1 MTEFGQIYFF
11 LGAIFGQKSI
21 TQNLHFDNAFNP
33 ENNLNTQE
41 YPMRKVTTLFFSMS
55 IGMLLASC
63 GNNDDAKKAAA
74 AAAAGP
80 QAYPVFAVKS
90 QTTELNSDYPATI
103 EGIQNIDIR
112 PKVDGFIDKI
122 LVDEGAVVKKGQ
134 LLFTIMAPQ
143 YEQEVRTARAAIS
156 SAEADVH
163 AAQLQVNKTRPLV
176 EKDIIS
182 KYDLDAAQ
190 LTLQSRKAAL
200 AQARA
205 TLANAQVNL
214 GYTSITSPVNGIVG
228 SIPFRNGSLVSSSS
242 TEPLTTIAN
251 TSKVYAYF
259 SLNEKQLLDF
269 SKTYKG
275 NTLAQQ
281 MANIPA
287 VSLVLADGTVYAQNG
302 KIESINSQINTNTGS
317 ASLRATLPNP
327 IALLKSGGSA
337 SVRIPQKVE
346 NAILVPQKS
355 TIDLQGKKFVYVLG
369 DSAKVISTEIQIM
382 DLAKDKFY
390 VVTKGLKAG
399 DKIVLEGFQS
409 LKDGVKIKPEE
420 TNADTVYADIK

>member
-1 MTEFGQIYFF
+1 
-11 LGAIFGQKSI
+11 
-21 TQNLHFDNAFNP
+21 
-33 ENNLNTQE
+33 
-41 YPMRKVTTLFFSMS
+41 MRKVTTLFFSIS
-55 IGMLLASC
+55 IAMVLASC
-63 GNNDDAKKAAA
+63 GGNDDAKKAAA

-80 QAYPVFAVKS
+80 QVYPVFAINA

-112 PKVDGFIDKI
+112 PKVDGFIQKI
-122 LVDEGAVVKKGQ
+122 LVDEGTVVKKGQ

-156 SAEADVH
+156 SAEADVN
-163 AAQLQVNKTRPLV
+163 AAQLQVNKTKPLV

-214 GYTSITSPVNGIVG
+214 GYTSITSPVDGIVG
-228 SIPFRNGSLVSSSS
+228 SIPFRTGSLVSSSS
-242 TEPLTTIAN
+242 TEPLTTVSN

-275 NTLAQQ
+275 NTLSQQ
-281 MANIPA
+281 MKNIPA

-317 ASLRATLPNP
+317 ASLRATFPNP

-369 DSAKVISTEIQIM
+369 DSSKVISTEIQIM
-382 DLAKDKFY
+382 DLAKDKFF
-390 VVTKGLKAG
+390 VVTKGLKTG

-420 TNADTVYADIK
+420 KSTDSVYAELKK

>member
-1 MTEFGQIYFF
+1 
-11 LGAIFGQKSI
+11 
-21 TQNLHFDNAFNP
+21 
-33 ENNLNTQE
+33 
-41 YPMRKVTTLFFSMS
+41 MS
-55 IGMLLASC
+55 LAMLLASC
-63 GNNDDAKKAAA
+63 GNNDEQKKAAA

-80 QAYPVFAVKS
+80 QAYPVFTVAA

-112 PKVDGFIDKI
+112 PKVDGFIQKI
-122 LVDEGAVVKKGQ
+122 LVDEGQVVKKGQ

-156 SAEADVH
+156 SAEADVN
-163 AAQLQVNKTRPLV
+163 AAQLQVNKTKPLV

-214 GYTSITSPVNGIVG
+214 SYTSINSPVDGVVG
-228 SIPFRNGSLVSSSS
+228 SIPFRTGSLVSSAS
-242 TEPLTTIAN
+242 TEPLTTVSN

-281 MANIPA
+281 MKNIPA
-287 VSLVLADGTVYAQNG
+287 VSLVLADGNVYAQNG
-302 KIESINSQINTNTGS
+302 KIESINGQINTATGS
-317 ASLRATLPNP
+317 ASLRATFPNP
-327 IALLKSGGSA
+327 ISLLKSGASA

-369 DSAKVISTEIQIM
+369 DSSKIISTEVQIM

-409 LKDGVKIKPEE
+409 LKDGAKIKPEE
-420 TNADTVYADIK
+420 QSADSVYADIKK

>member
-1 MTEFGQIYFF
+1 
-11 LGAIFGQKSI
+11 
-21 TQNLHFDNAFNP
+21 
-33 ENNLNTQE
+33 
-41 YPMRKVTTLFFSMS
+41 MRKVTTLFFSIS
-55 IGMLLASC
+55 IAMILASC
-63 GNNDDAKKAAA
+63 GGNDDAKKAAA

-80 QAYPVFAVKS
+80 QAYPVFTVNA

-112 PKVDGFIDKI
+112 PKVDGFIQKI

-156 SAEADVH
+156 SAEADVV
-163 AAQLQVNKTRPLV
+163 AAQLQVNKTKPLV

-190 LTLQSRKAAL
+190 LTLQSKKAAL
-200 AQARA
+200 AQAKA
-205 TLANAQVNL
+205 TLVNAQVNL
-214 GYTSITSPVNGIVG
+214 GYTSITSPVDGIVG

-242 TEPLTTIAN
+242 TEPLTTVSN

-275 NTLAQQ
+275 NTLSQQ
-281 MANIPA
+281 MKNIPA

-317 ASLRATLPNP
+317 ASLRATFPNP

-369 DSAKVISTEIQIM
+369 DSSKIISTEIQIM
-382 DLAKDKFY
+382 DLAKDKFF

-409 LKDGVKIKPEE
+409 LKDGAKIKPEE
-420 TNADTVYADIK
+420 KSADSVYADIKK

>member
-1 MTEFGQIYFF
+1 MI
-11 LGAIFGQKSI
+11 
-21 TQNLHFDNAFNP
+21 
-33 ENNLNTQE
+33 
-41 YPMRKVTTLFFSMS
+41 
-55 IGMLLASC
+55 LASC
-63 GNNDDAKKAAA
+63 GGNDDAKKAAA

-80 QAYPVFAVKS
+80 QAYPVFTVNA

-112 PKVDGFIDKI
+112 PKVDGFIQKI

-156 SAEADVH
+156 SAEADVV
-163 AAQLQVNKTRPLV
+163 AAQLQVNKTKPLV

-190 LTLQSRKAAL
+190 LTLQSKKAAL
-200 AQARA
+200 AQAKA
-205 TLANAQVNL
+205 TLVNAQVNL
-214 GYTSITSPVNGIVG
+214 GYTSITSPVDGIVG

-242 TEPLTTIAN
+242 TEPLTTVSN

-275 NTLAQQ
+275 NTLSQQ
-281 MANIPA
+281 MKNIPA

-317 ASLRATLPNP
+317 ASLRATFPNP

-369 DSAKVISTEIQIM
+369 DSSKIISTEIQIM
-382 DLAKDKFY
+382 DLAKDKFF

-409 LKDGVKIKPEE
+409 LKDGAKIKPEE
-420 TNADTVYADIK
+420 KSADSVYADIKK

>member
-1 MTEFGQIYFF
+1 
-11 LGAIFGQKSI
+11 
-21 TQNLHFDNAFNP
+21 
-33 ENNLNTQE
+33 
-41 YPMRKVTTLFFSMS
+41 MRKVTTLFFSVS

-63 GNNDDAKKAAA
+63 GNNDAAKKAAA

-80 QAYPVFAVKS
+80 QAYPVFTV
-90 QTTELNSDYPATI
+90 TTQKTTLDSDYPATI

-112 PKVDGFIDKI
+112 PKVDGFIEKI

-134 LLFTIMAPQ
+134 LLFTINAPQ
-143 YEQEVRTARAAIS
+143 YEQQVRTARAAIS
-156 SAEADVH
+156 SAEADVN
-163 AAQLQVNKTRPLV
+163 AAQLTVNKTKPLV

-200 AQARA
+200 AQAKA
-205 TLANAQVNL
+205 ELVNAQVNL
-214 GYTSITSPVNGIVG
+214 GYTSITSPVDGVVG

-242 TEPLTTIAN
+242 TQPLTTVSN

-269 SKTYKG
+269 SSTYKG

-281 MANIPA
+281 MKNIPP
-287 VSLVLADGTVYAQNG
+287 VSLVLADGTIYAQNG
-302 KIESINSQINTNTGS
+302 KIESINGQINTSTGS
-317 ASLRATLPNP
+317 ASLRATFPNP
-327 IALLKSGGSA
+327 VFLLKNGASA
-337 SVRIPQKVE
+337 SVRIPQHVE

-355 TIDLQGKKFVYVLG
+355 TIDLQGKKFVYILG
-369 DSAKVISTEIQIM
+369 DSAKAINTQIEVM
-382 DLAKDKFY
+382 ELAKDNFY

-399 DKIVLEGFQS
+399 DKVILEGFQS
-409 LKDGVKIKPEE
+409 LKDGTKIKPEVKN
-420 TNADTVYADIK
+420 TDSVYAEIKK

>member
-1 MTEFGQIYFF
+1 
-11 LGAIFGQKSI
+11 
-21 TQNLHFDNAFNP
+21 
-33 ENNLNTQE
+33 
-41 YPMRKVTTLFFSMS
+41 MRKVTTLFFSMS

-63 GNNDDAKKAAA
+63 GSNDDAKKAAA

-80 QAYPVFAVKS
+80 QPYPVFTVNA

-112 PKVDGFIDKI
+112 PKVDGFIQKI
-122 LVDEGAVVKKGQ
+122 LVDEGTVVKKGQ

-156 SAEADVH
+156 SAEADVN

-200 AQARA
+200 SQAKA
-205 TLANAQVNL
+205 ALANAQVNL
-214 GYTSITSPVNGIVG
+214 GYTSITSPVDGVVG

-242 TEPLTTIAN
+242 TEPLTTVSN
-251 TSKVYAYF
+251 TSRVYAYF

-281 MANIPA
+281 MKNIPA

-302 KIESINSQINTNTGS
+302 KIESINGQINTATGS
-317 ASLRATLPNP
+317 ASLRATFPNP
-327 IALLKSGGSA
+327 ISLLKSGGSA
-337 SVRIPQKVE
+337 SVRIPQHIE
-346 NAILVPQKS
+346 NAILIPQKS

-369 DSAKVISTEIQIM
+369 DSAKIISTEIQIM

-399 DKIVLEGFQS
+399 DKVVLEGFQS
-409 LKDGVKIKPEE
+409 LKDGAKIKPEE
-420 TNADTVYADIK
+420 KSSDSVYADIKK

>member
-1 MTEFGQIYFF
+1 
-11 LGAIFGQKSI
+11 
-21 TQNLHFDNAFNP
+21 
-33 ENNLNTQE
+33 
-41 YPMRKVTTLFFSMS
+41 MRKVTTLFFGMS
-55 IGMLLASC
+55 IAMLLASC
-63 GNNDDAKKAAA
+63 GNNDEQKKAAA

-80 QAYPVFAVKS
+80 QPYPVFTVNA

-112 PKVDGFIDKI
+112 PKVDGFIQKI
-122 LVDEGAVVKKGQ
+122 LVDEGSVVKKGQ

-143 YEQEVRTARAAIS
+143 YEQEVRTAKAAIS
-156 SAEADVH
+156 SAEADVN
-163 AAQLQVNKTRPLV
+163 AAQLQVNKTKPLV

-182 KYDLDAAQ
+182 KYDLDAAV

-214 GYTSITSPVNGIVG
+214 GYTSITSPVDGVVG

-242 TEPLTTIAN
+242 TEPLTTVSN

-275 NTLAQQ
+275 NTLTQQ
-281 MANIPA
+281 MKNIPA

-302 KIESINSQINTNTGS
+302 KIESINGQINTATGS
-317 ASLRATLPNP
+317 ASLRATFPNP
-327 IALLKSGGSA
+327 TFILKSGASA

-346 NAILVPQKS
+346 NAILIPQKS

-369 DSAKVISTEIQIM
+369 DSSKIISTEIQVM

-390 VVTKGLKAG
+390 VVTKGIKAG

-409 LKDGVKIKPEE
+409 LKDGAVIKPEQQSAE
-420 TNADTVYADIK
+420 TVYADIKK

>member
-1 MTEFGQIYFF
+1 
-11 LGAIFGQKSI
+11 
-21 TQNLHFDNAFNP
+21 
-33 ENNLNTQE
+33 
-41 YPMRKVTTLFFSMS
+41 
-55 IGMLLASC
+55 MLLASC
-63 GNNDDAKKAAA
+63 GNNDEQKKAAA
-74 AAAAGP
+74 AATAGP
-80 QAYPVFAVKS
+80 QAYPVFTVNA

-112 PKVDGFIDKI
+112 PKVDGFIQKI
-122 LVDEGAVVKKGQ
+122 LVDEGQVVKKGQ

-156 SAEADVH
+156 SAEADVN
-163 AAQLQVNKTRPLV
+163 AAQLQVNKTKPLV

-205 TLANAQVNL
+205 TLVNAQVNL
-214 GYTSITSPVNGIVG
+214 GYTSITSPVDGVVG

-242 TEPLTTIAN
+242 TEPLTTVSN

-281 MANIPA
+281 MKNIPA
-287 VSLVLADGTVYAQNG
+287 VSLVLADGNVYAQNG
-302 KIESINSQINTNTGS
+302 KIESINGQINTATGS
-317 ASLRATLPNP
+317 ASLRATFPNP
-327 IALLKSGGSA
+327 ISLLKSGASA

-369 DSAKVISTEIQIM
+369 DSSKIISTEIQIM

-399 DKIVLEGFQS
+399 DKVVLEGFQS
-409 LKDGVKIKPEE
+409 LKDGAKIKPEE
-420 TNADTVYADIK
+420 QSADSVYADIRK